1 MTKYKLDKMKR
12 LGMTEE
18 EFEKNERE
26 LKQENKLKRKIGYK
40 KYYKL
45 KAFNMTTTQIEEY
58 LIQEKRD
65 KELKKQIGY
74 KVFEEMKKSNAK
86 TIEEYEK
93 YKQDKKEIKRQ
104 EKSYKQIQ
112 KHEKAKVRFRTIR
125 YIERNCNIERKCQ
138 ICEEKA
144 EVHHPNYKE
153 YLKINLLCKK
163 HHVALHNFELIPPPI
178 IDLEKI
184 CRKRK
189 EEN

>member
-74 KVFEEMKKSNAK
+74 MVFEEMKKSNAK

-93 YKQDKKEIKRQ
+93 YKQEQKEIKEEHLEVSINNAQ
-104 EKSYKQIQ
+104 
-112 KHEKAKVRFRTIR
+112 V
-125 YIERNCNIERKCQ
+125 
-138 ICEEKA
+138 EEK
-144 EVHHPNYKE
+144 EETGEDLLEGLDIP
-153 YLKINLLCKK
+153 INF
-163 HHVALHNFELIPPPI
+163 V
-178 IDLEKI
+178 
-184 CRKRK
+184 
-189 EEN
+189 EE